1 MDSEKIDIERVRT
14 LYNQMDDIWPVSD
27 KWYTYTHHQ
36 MMKYI
41 DRFTKKYLINNTSK
55 VVNIGS
61 AGNEYN
67 VPGEH
72 YHVDIAEERIK
83 HCARF
88 YVGTAEQ
95 LPFPDN
101 SFDVGLCVGSV
112 INYCDPLLVISEISR
127 VLKPNAVS
135 VLDFEQSRSY
145 QFIGSVFN
153 RNAKIITSFNSGIDD
168 RIWVFSERLIRS
180 YCKMHGLEILDV
192 HYFHLLTPLIYRL
205 CKDENKAARLVFAD
219 RLLSKIPYL
228 RKISCN
234 VILTIKKE
242 IQRNL

>member
-1 MDSEKIDIERVRT
+1 MDNGKIDIERVRT

-27 KWYTYTHHQ
+27 KWYTYTHQ
-36 MMKYI
+36 QLMEYI
-41 DRFTKKYLINNTSK
+41 EGFMKKYSINNTFK

-83 HCARF
+83 HCAHF
-88 YVGTAEQ
+88 YVGTAER

-101 SFDVGLCVGSV
+101 SFDAGLCVGSV

-135 VLDFEQSRSY
+135 VLDFEQSRSF
-145 QFIGSVFN
+145 QFIGSAYN
-153 RNAKIITSFNSGIDD
+153 CSARIITSFNSGTDD
-168 RIWVFSERLIRS
+168 SIWIFSERLIRS
-180 YCKMHGLEILDV
+180 YCKTCGLNIVDV
-192 HYFHLLTPLIYRL
+192 RYFHLLTPLIYLICR
-205 CKDENKAARLVFAD
+205 DENKAANFTFAD
-219 RLLSKIPYL
+219 KILRWLPYL

-234 VILTIKKE
+234 VILTVQKSAI
-242 IQRNL
+242 

>member
-1 MDSEKIDIERVRT
+1 MKGNDEILQRIFGLLYDVAFAGRRGNAQILQRIQEEGLKGDFPGLGFTFCGKPIQT
-14 LYNQMDDIWPVSD
+14 LC
-27 KWYTYTHHQ
+27 
-36 MMKYI
+36 
-41 DRFTKKYLINNTSK
+41 RFS
-55 VVNIGS
+55 
-61 AGNEYN
+61 
-67 VPGEH
+67 
-72 YHVDIAEERIK
+72 
-83 HCARF
+83 
-88 YVGTAEQ
+88 VGFVQ
-95 LPFPDN
+95 
-101 SFDVGLCVGSV
+101 VQCGLCVGSV

-205 CKDENKAARLVFAD
+205 CKDENKAARFVFAD

>member
-14 LYNQMDDIWPVSD
+14 LYNQMDDIWPASD
-27 KWYTYTHHQ
+27 KWYTYTHQQ

-41 DRFTKKYLINNTSK
+41 DGFKQKYTISDSSK
-55 VVNIGS
+55 IVNIGS

-67 VPGEH
+67 IPGEH

-83 HCARF
+83 HCSRY
-88 YVGTAEQ
+88 YVGSAEK

-101 SFDVGLCVGSV
+101 YFDAGLCVGSV

-145 QFIGSVFN
+145 QFIGSFFN
-153 RNAKIITSFNSGIDD
+153 CNARIITSFNNKVDKFINL
-168 RIWVFSERLIRS
+168 FLIIINRT
-180 YCKMHGLEILDV
+180 HNI
-192 HYFHLLTPLIYRL
+192 I
-205 CKDENKAARLVFAD
+205 
-219 RLLSKIPYL
+219 KI
-228 RKISCN
+228 
-234 VILTIKKE
+234 TI
-242 IQRNL
+242 

>member
-14 LYNQMDDIWPVSD
+14 LYNQMDDIWPASD
-27 KWYTYTHHQ
+27 KWYTYTHQQ

-41 DRFTKKYLINNTSK
+41 DGFKKKYAISDSSK
-55 VVNIGS
+55 IVNIGS

-67 VPGEH
+67 IPGEH

-83 HCARF
+83 HCSRF
-88 YVGTAEQ
+88 YVGSAEK

-101 SFDVGLCVGSV
+101 CFDIGLCVGSV

-145 QFIGSVFN
+145 QFIGSSFN
-153 RNAKIITSFNSGIDD
+153 CNARIITSFNSGVDD
-168 RIWVFSERLIRS
+168 RIWIFSERIIRS
-180 YCKMHGLEILDV
+180 YCKMHGLKVKDV
-192 HYFHLLTPLIYRL
+192 HYFHLLTPLIYL
-205 CKDENKAARLVFAD
+205 ICKDENKAANFTFAD
-219 RLLSKIPYL
+219 KVLRWIPYL

-234 VILTIKKE
+234 VILTVQKSAK
-242 IQRNL
+242 